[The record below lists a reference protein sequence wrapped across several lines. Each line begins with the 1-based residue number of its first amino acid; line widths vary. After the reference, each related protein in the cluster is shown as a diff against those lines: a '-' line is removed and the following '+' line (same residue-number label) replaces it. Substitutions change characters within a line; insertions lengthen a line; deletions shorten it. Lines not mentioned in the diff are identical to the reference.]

1 METTSKSA
9 VAEAQARIDDEV
21 ALLKLPICA
30 LLTRRNALSPVSP
43 FTKILGILARWGA
56 PPWANVSYI
65 CRHWRDVALNTSSL
79 WSFLYLFPPRW
90 TEELLS
96 RSQTVPL
103 RIRVTH
109 GYWAQEEM
117 DFLEKVTRDVTRIQD
132 LSLALP
138 YTLAEGVFAKLSA
151 SVPLLHTLRL
161 FVKHIGTDAILIP
174 DTLFNRETPPL
185 RTLELR
191 RCRIP
196 WPSPIFTGLTTLGLR
211 DIASSSGPTITEFL
225 AMLRHIPDLAH
236 LYLENALSG
245 AEGILASQD
254 SLLSDCLELPHL
266 SRLAGAGR
274 TLFGTSR
281 YAVVVTFVMLS
292 PTPHFI
298 RFSNED
304 SAPYPTSGHTSE
316 CDCDVPFYS
325 EYDRRR
331 LHEDWGRGIPLKLDI
346 EFESMALGDRERLM
360 GDICRAIPMVH
371 LRTLLHFGS
380 IDMSDP
386 LSSCFLKTT
395 FGTLQELRFVRLI
408 ELDID
413 HWTAAL
419 SPGLCCEKFNVE
431 DADNIFASALAEL
444 QVIDVAFGFR
454 CLRRDL
460 ENCQGSAWCL
470 RRALA
475 RRKATGYALKKLVI
489 EVSSYVSE
497 AQVEKLRTAV
507 DELDWDGHIPSN
519 ISIASASNDGED

>member
-9 VAEAQARIDDEV
+9 IAEAQARIDDEV

-30 LLTRRNALSPVSP
+30 LLTRRNALSPVSRLP
-43 FTKILGILARWGA
+43 HEILVTIFLYQAYSFYQDPRYSGTWGA

-65 CRHWRDVALNTSSL
+65 AATG
-79 WSFLYLFPPRW
+79 
-90 TEELLS
+90 
-96 RSQTVPL
+96 TVPL

-266 SRLAGAGR
+266 SRLGLVALVAPFSALVVFLSNIIVPLKTELRLCCRGDIHDAESYTPLYPLLERRFSTISDVGPVIR
-274 TLFGTSR
+274 TLNIKSTSHDSTIGVVSMKTGV
-281 YAVVVTFVMLS
+281 AVFHS
-292 PTPHFI
+292 
-298 RFSNED
+298 S
-304 SAPYPTSGHTSE
+304 
-316 CDCDVPFYS
+316 
-325 EYDRRR
+325 
-331 LHEDWGRGIPLKLDI
+331 
-346 EFESMALGDRERLM
+346 
-360 GDICRAIPMVH
+360 
-371 LRTLLHFGS
+371 S
-380 IDMSDP
+380 I
-386 LSSCFLKTT
+386 LSSNQWRW
-395 FGTLQELRFVRLI
+395 GI
-408 ELDID
+408 ESD
-413 HWTAAL
+413 
-419 SPGLCCEKFNVE
+419 
-431 DADNIFASALAEL
+431 
-444 QVIDVAFGFR
+444 
-454 CLRRDL
+454 
-460 ENCQGSAWCL
+460 
-470 RRALA
+470 
-475 RRKATGYALKKLVI
+475 
-489 EVSSYVSE
+489 
-497 AQVEKLRTAV
+497 
-507 DELDWDGHIPSN
+507 
-519 ISIASASNDGED
+519 